1 MANID
6 ALLKIARKLLASDV
20 HLSVGS
26 PPILRCAGRLQRQDS
41 KPLTEEDTRQFARE
55 LLPAG
60 RLQQVMAG
68 DDLDFTYKAEGIG
81 RFRTHVMNQRQG
93 VDIVMRCIPD
103 QVPSLQD
110 LGLPPIVAK
119 LLNHHQGII
128 LVTGPKGA
136 GKTTTLAAMVDF
148 INSTRRHHILTIE
161 EPIEFL
167 HPYKQCVV
175 NQREVGRHTRSWQ
188 DALRASLREDPDVI
202 VVGELRDLETIA
214 LALTASET
222 GHLVLSTMLTANA
235 QLTVERIVDSFPSR
249 EQPRIRAVLG
259 DVLRAV
265 ISQQLVPTR
274 GEEGLA
280 LAAEVLLGTLP
291 LATLI
296 RERRTFQIPS
306 LIQTG
311 KNLGMQRMDDSLAGL
326 VAQGRV
332 RGSVAALQAT
342 EPRALLA
349 NMGGAP

>member
-1 MANID
+1 MAHID
-6 ALLKIARKLLASDV
+6 ALLKIARQMQASDV

-55 LLPAG
+55 LLSAG
-60 RLQQVMAG
+60 RLRQVMAG

-93 VDIVMRCIPD
+93 VDIVMRCIPA

-136 GKTTTLAAMVDF
+136 GKTTTLAAMVDH

-167 HPYKQCVV
+167 HPHKQCVV
-175 NQREVGRHTRSWQ
+175 NQREVGRHTRSFQ

-274 GEEGLA
+274 GEDGLA
-280 LAAEVLLGTLP
+280 LAAEVLVGTLP

-306 LIQTG
+306 LMQTG
-311 KNLGMQRMDDSLAGL
+311 KNLGMQRMDDSLAEL

-342 EPRALLA
+342 EPKALLA
-349 NMGGAP
+349 NMGGAR